1 MPQKTN
7 FFENLF
13 GNSNALRKEVYFE
26 NGGAIITG
34 TAGCASFPSDSDDY
48 SDLFS
53 LIDKMLYL
61 GKDGGR
67 NCYTIYDESKHK
79 DIEIHK
85 IANNGIFTNMYK
97 LKSDVQKESIFEN
110 KLLKALP
117 TLKEILRIH
126 DLYYVLSDG
135 KMRAVIDKAFTADA
149 SDLPQVMQNDLY
161 SESNLELIKKHSPN
175 FYQSLIK
182 NGFESVLISRI
193 RNDKETKG
201 YLVCAVNRSLRIWQE
216 NECAILF
223 YLSEL
228 LAS

>member
-1 MPQKTN
+1 
-7 FFENLF
+7 
-13 GNSNALRKEVYFE
+13 
-26 NGGAIITG
+26 
-34 TAGCASFPSDSDDY
+34 
-48 SDLFS
+48 
-53 LIDKMLYL
+53 MLYL

-97 LKSDVQKESIFEN
+97 LKSDVQKESVFEN

-126 DLYYVLSDG
+126 DLYYVLPDG

-149 SDLPQVMQNDLY
+149 PDLPQVMQNDLY

-228 LAS
+228 LA